1 MRTIE
6 WIYLIFNLLMF
17 VGVIGIGRQSQHFRK
32 MVWGGFAISGVLLII
47 HGVVEGL
54 RWPMIPAY
62 LLTLVPL
69 VVLFTKARR
78 QQQSGVTSLNSKGS
92 GASASTS
99 TVTRKFG
106 RVRIIATSLLVLVYA
121 IVSIGLP
128 LLFPVFSFAKPAGP
142 YGIGTVS
149 YDWTDNSREELL
161 TSSVGD
167 QRELMVQ
174 IWYPTNPDAEGAT
187 APYVNKPEIYGTA
200 FNEVLKLPKLL
211 FSSLSQVKTHAI
223 QEAQLSDAEAK
234 YPVVLFSHGLHG
246 YENQNTFQVEQLVSQ
261 GYIVVGINHTYSSLV
276 SVFPD
281 GRVAQFESEGKEGF
295 EQLQF
300 SYMDKL
306 NETWVQDAQF
316 VLDEVEKLGTG
327 DPSGRFTGRMDL
339 DNIGMFGHSF
349 GGATTVQMLMND
361 PRVKAGMNMDGVLFG
376 EKRIPAEGVGKP
388 FLMMS
393 ADSTVAGTSVMSDEE
408 IAAMGTTRPEAEKYY
423 EEVYERYEP
432 VTAGG
437 NFWMELTNTKHLSF
451 SDLYLISPLLEWTQ
465 GVDARGTQQL
475 VNDTTI
481 DFFNH
486 YLKGQTLHM
495 DKEVGEHES
504 YSLKKG

>member
-1 MRTIE
+1 MRTVE

-17 VGVIGIGRQSQHFRK
+17 VGGIGIGRQSQHFRE
-32 MVWGGFAISGVLLII
+32 MVWSGFAISGVLLTI

-78 QQQSGVTSLNSKGS
+78 QQQSGVTLLNSKRS
-92 GASASTS
+92 GVSTS
-99 TVTRKFG
+99 TSPVAGKFG
-106 RVRIIATSLLVLVYA
+106 HVRIIATSLLVLVYA
-121 IVSIGLP
+121 VVSIGLP

-149 YDWTDNSREELL
+149 YDWTDSSREEIM
-161 TSSVGD
+161 TRTAGD

-174 IWYPTNPDAEGAT
+174 IWYPTNPDVEGAA

-261 GYIVVGINHTYSSLV
+261 GYIVVGINHTYNSLV

-316 VLDEVEKLGTG
+316 VLDEVEKLGAE

-349 GGATTVQMLMND
+349 GGATTVQMLMDD

-393 ADSTVAGTSVMSDEE
+393 ADSTVAGTSVMSDKE

-437 NFWMELTNTKHLSF
+437 NYWMELTNTKHLSF
-451 SDLYLISPLLEWTQ
+451 SDLYLISPLLERTQ
-465 GVDARGTQQL
+465 GVDARGTQRL

-486 YLKGQTLHM
+486 YLKGQPLHM
-495 DKEVGEHES
+495 DTEVGEHES
-504 YSLKKG
+504 YLLKKG

>member
-1 MRTIE
+1 MRAIE
-6 WIYLIFNLLMF
+6 WIYLIFNLLIL
-17 VGVIGIGRQSQHFRK
+17 VGVIGIGRQNHQFRK
-32 MVWGGFAISGVLLII
+32 MGWGGFTISGVLLII

-69 VVLFTKARR
+69 AALFTDSRR
-78 QQQSGVTSLNSKGS
+78 QQHSSAATLNSKGS
-92 GASASTS
+92 EASVTTSTS
-99 TVTRKFG
+99 TSKFG
-106 RVRIIATSLLVLVYA
+106 RIRAIAVSLTVLVYA
-121 IVSIGLP
+121 FVSISLP

-149 YDWTDNSREELL
+149 YDWTDSSREELL
-161 TSSVGD
+161 SSTAGER
-167 QRELMVQ
+167 RELMVQ
-174 IWYPTNPDAEGAT
+174 IWYPTNLEAEGTT
-187 APYVNKPEIYGTA
+187 APYVNEPETYATA
-200 FNEVLKLPKLL
+200 FNEVLKLPTLL
-211 FSSLSQVKTHAI
+211 FSSLSQVQTHAI

-261 GYIVVGINHTYSSLV
+261 GYIVVGLNHTYSSLV

-281 GRVAQFESEGKEGF
+281 GHVAQFESEGKEGF

-306 NETWVQDAQF
+306 NETWVKDVQF
-316 VLDEVEKLGTG
+316 VLDEVEKLAEG
-327 DPSGRFTGRMDL
+327 DPSERFTGHMDL

-349 GGATTVQMLMND
+349 GGATTVQMLLND

-376 EKRIPAEGVGKP
+376 RQRIPVEGVGKP

-408 IAAMGTTRPEAEKYY
+408 IAAMGTTRPEAEEYY

-437 NFWMELTNTKHLSF
+437 NYWMELTNTKHLSF
-451 SDLYLISPLLEWTQ
+451 SDLYLISPLLEWSQ
-465 GVDARGTQQL
+465 GVETRRTQQL
-475 VNDTTI
+475 INDTTI

-486 YLKGQTLHM
+486 YLRGQPLHM

-504 YSLKKG
+504 YTLKKG

>member
-1 MRTIE
+1 MRTLE
-6 WIYLIFNLLMF
+6 WIYLIFNVVMLVWL
-17 VGVIGIGRQSQHFRK
+17 IGGRNQPRK
-32 MVWGGFAISGVLLII
+32 MVWGGWVISVVLLLV
-47 HGVVEGL
+47 HGVIEGL

-69 VVLFTKARR
+69 IVLIAKR
-78 QQQSGVTSLNSKGS
+78 SK
-92 GASASTS
+92 SADG
-99 TVTRKFG
+99 RKFG
-106 RVRIIATSLLVLVYA
+106 RVRIIVTSLLVLVYA
-121 IVSIGLP
+121 AVTMGLP
-128 LLFPVFSFAKPAGP
+128 LLFPVFSFDKPTGP

-149 YDWTDNSREELL
+149 YDWTDESREELL
-161 TSSVGD
+161 TSTAGD
-167 QRELMVQ
+167 KRELMVQ
-174 IWYPTNPDAEGAT
+174 IWYPTDNDTKGTT
-187 APYVNKPEIYGTA
+187 APYVNDPKVYATA
-200 FNEVLKLPKLL
+200 FNDVLTLPKLL

-223 QEAQLSDAEAK
+223 QEASLSDAEAK
-234 YPVVLFSHGLHG
+234 YPVILFSHGLHG

-295 EQLQF
+295 DQLQF
-300 SYMDKL
+300 NYMDKL
-306 NETWVQDAQF
+306 NETWVKDAQF
-316 VLDEVEKLGTG
+316 VLDQVEKLSAN
-327 DPSGRFTGRMDL
+327 DANGRFNGHMDL

-349 GGATTVQMLMND
+349 GGATTVQMLMDD

-393 ADSTVAGTSVMSDEE
+393 ADTTVAGTSVMSDDE

-423 EEVYERYEP
+423 EEVYARYEP

-437 NFWMELTNTKHLSF
+437 NYWMELSNTKHLSF
-451 SDLYLISPLLEWTQ
+451 SDLYLVSPILEWSQ
-465 GVDARGTQQL
+465 GVDARKAHQT

-486 YLKGQTLHM
+486 YLKGRPLQL
-495 DKEVGEHES
+495 DSEVGEHTS

>member
-6 WIYLIFNLLMF
+6 WIYLIFNVMMLVWL
-17 VGVIGIGRQSQHFRK
+17 IGGRNKPRK
-32 MVWGGFAISGVLLII
+32 WVWGGLVISAALLVI
-47 HGVVEGL
+47 HSLVEGM

-62 LLTLVPL
+62 LLTLVP
-69 VVLFTKARR
+69 VVVVITEARR
-78 QQQSGVTSLNSKGS
+78 QQRVGVISEKGKRAVGS
-92 GASASTS
+92 TASAA
-99 TVTRKFG
+99 RKSG
-106 RVRIIATSLLVLVYA
+106 RVRAIAASLLVLVYA
-121 IVSIGLP
+121 AVTIGLP
-128 LLFPVFSFAKPAGP
+128 LLFPVLSFEKPTGP

-149 YDWTDNSREELL
+149 YDWTDHSREELL
-161 TSSVGD
+161 TSTAGD

-174 IWYPTNPDAEGAT
+174 IWYPTDPNAMGKT
-187 APYVNKPEIYGTA
+187 APYVNNPAVYATA
-200 FNEVLKLPKLL
+200 FNEVLQLPKLL
-211 FSSLSQVKTHAI
+211 FSSLGQVQTHAI
-223 QEAQLSDAEAK
+223 QEASLSDAEAK
-234 YPVVLFSHGLHG
+234 YPVILFSHGLHG
-246 YENQNTFQVEQLVSQ
+246 YENQNTFQVEQLASQ

-306 NETWVQDAQF
+306 NETWVKDAQF
-316 VLDEVEKLGTG
+316 VLDEVEKLAAN
-327 DPSGRFTGRMDL
+327 DPSGRFNGHMDL
-339 DNIGMFGHSF
+339 DNMGMFGHSF
-349 GGATTVQMLMND
+349 GGATTVQMLMDD
-361 PRVKAGMNMDGVLFG
+361 PRLKAGMNMDGVLFG

-393 ADSTVAGTSVMSDEE
+393 ADTTVAGTSVMSDEE

-423 EEVYERYEP
+423 EEVYVRYEP

-437 NFWMELTNTKHLSF
+437 NYWMELNNTKHLSF
-451 SDLYLISPLLEWTQ
+451 SDLYLISPILEWSQ
-465 GVDARGTQQL
+465 GVDAHKAQQL
-475 VNDTTI
+475 INDTTI

-486 YLKGQTLHM
+486 YLKGQPLQM
-495 DKEVGEHES
+495 DSNVGEHES

>member
-1 MRTIE
+1 MRTLE
-6 WIYLIFNLLMF
+6 WIYLIFNVVMLVWL
-17 VGVIGIGRQSQHFRK
+17 IGGRNKPRR
-32 MVWGGFAISGVLLII
+32 MVWGGLVISSTLWLM

-54 RWPMIPAY
+54 RWPMIPGY

-69 VVLFTKARR
+69 IVLIAGARR
-78 QQQSGVTSLNSKGS
+78 EWKS
-92 GASASTS
+92 GADLDQRSHLHDVVSMGEAPSRTTILPGSFSTS
-99 TVTRKFG
+99 AQVRKFG
-106 RVRIIATSLLVLVYA
+106 RVRIIGTSLLVLVYA
-121 IVSIGLP
+121 AVTIGLP
-128 LLFPVFSFAKPAGP
+128 LLFPVFSFDKPTGP

-149 YDWTDNSREELL
+149 YDWTDESREELL
-161 TSSVGD
+161 TSTAGD
-167 QRELMVQ
+167 KRELMVQ
-174 IWYPTNPDAEGAT
+174 IWYPTDQDTKGTT
-187 APYVNKPEIYGTA
+187 AP
-200 FNEVLKLPKLL
+200 
-211 FSSLSQVKTHAI
+211 
-223 QEAQLSDAEAK
+223 
-234 YPVVLFSHGLHG
+234 
-246 YENQNTFQVEQLVSQ
+246 VSQ

-295 EQLQF
+295 DQLQF

-306 NETWVQDAQF
+306 NETWVKDAQF
-316 VLDEVEKLGTG
+316 VLDEVEKLAAN
-327 DPSGRFTGRMDL
+327 DANGRFNGHMDL

-349 GGATTVQMLMND
+349 GGATTVQMLMDD

-376 EKRIPAEGVGKP
+376 EKRIPAGGVGKP

-393 ADSTVAGTSVMSDEE
+393 ADTTVAGTSVMSDDE

-423 EEVYERYEP
+423 EGVYARYEL

-437 NFWMELTNTKHLSF
+437 NYWMELSQTKHLSF
-451 SDLYLISPLLEWTQ
+451 SDLYLISPILEWSQ
-465 GVDARGTQQL
+465 GVDAKGAHQI

-486 YLKGQTLHM
+486 YLKGQPLQL
-495 DKEVGEHES
+495 DSEVGEHPS

>member
-1 MRTIE
+1 MRTVE
-6 WIYLIFNLLMF
+6 WIYLIFNVVMLVWL
-17 VGVIGIGRQSQHFRK
+17 IGGRNKPQKR
-32 MVWGGFAISGVLLII
+32 VWGGLVISGVLLLI
-47 HGVVEGL
+47 HGWVEGM

-69 VVLFTKARR
+69 IGIMAEARR
-78 QQQSGVTSLNSKGS
+78 QQRSVTTVGKHAA
-92 GASASTS
+92 ASSSSTS
-99 TVTRKFG
+99 AVQKTG
-106 RVRIIATSLLVLVYA
+106 RVRIIATSMLVLVYA
-121 IVSIGLP
+121 AVTVGLP
-128 LLFPVFSFAKPAGP
+128 LLFPVFSFEKLTGP

-161 TSSVGD
+161 TSTAGD
-167 QRELMVQ
+167 KRELMVQ
-174 IWYPTNPDAEGAT
+174 IWYPTDPDAKGTT
-187 APYVNKPEIYGTA
+187 APYVNDPAVYAAA
-200 FNEVLKLPKLL
+200 FNEVLQLPKLL
-211 FSSLSQVKTHAI
+211 FSSLDQVKTHAI
-223 QEAQLSDAEAK
+223 QEASLSDAEAQ
-234 YPVVLFSHGLHG
+234 YPVILFSHGLHG

-276 SVFPD
+276 SAFPD

-306 NETWVQDAQF
+306 NETWVKDAQF
-316 VLDEVEKLGTG
+316 VLDEVEKLAAG
-327 DPSGRFTGRMDL
+327 DPNGRFTGHMDL

-349 GGATTVQMLMND
+349 GGATTVQMLMDD

-393 ADSTVAGTSVMSDEE
+393 ADTTVAGTSVMSDEE

-423 EEVYERYEP
+423 EEVYARYEP

-437 NFWMELTNTKHLSF
+437 NFWMELSNTKHLSF
-451 SDLYLISPLLEWTQ
+451 SDLYLISPILEWSQ
-465 GVDARGTQQL
+465 GVDARGAQQL
-475 VNDTTI
+475 INDTTI

-486 YLKGQTLHM
+486 YLKGQSLRM
-495 DKEVGEHES
+495 DSEVGEHAS

>member
-1 MRTIE
+1 MRTVE
-6 WIYLIFNLLMF
+6 WIYLIFNLHMF
-17 VGVIGIGRQSQHFRK
+17 VGIIGVGRKNHYFRK
-32 MVWGGFAISGVLLII
+32 MAWGGFAISGVLLII

-54 RWPMIPAY
+54 RWPMVPAY

-69 VVLFTKARR
+69 VVLFTKA
-78 QQQSGVTSLNSKGS
+78 
-92 GASASTS
+92 S
-99 TVTRKFG
+99 TVAGKLG

-121 IVSIGLP
+121 VVSIGLP

-149 YDWTDNSREELL
+149 YDWTDSSREELL
-161 TSSVGD
+161 TSNAGEK
-167 QRELMVQ
+167 RELMVQ
-174 IWYPTNPDAEGAT
+174 IWYPTNPEAEGAT
-187 APYVNKPEIYGTA
+187 ALYVNKPDIYGTA

-223 QEAQLSDAEAK
+223 QEAQLSDAEAT

-261 GYIVVGINHTYSSLV
+261 GYIVLGINHTYSSLV

-306 NETWVQDAQF
+306 NETWVKDAQF
-316 VLDEVEKLGTG
+316 VLDEVEKLAER
-327 DPSGRFTGRMDL
+327 DPIGRFTGHMDL

-349 GGATTVQMLMND
+349 GGATTVQMLMDD

-423 EEVYERYEP
+423 EEVYARYEP

-437 NFWMELTNTKHLSF
+437 NYWMELTNTKHLSF

-475 VNDTTI
+475 VNVTTI

-486 YLKGQTLHM
+486 YLKGQPLHM
-495 DKEVGEHES
+495 DKAVGEHES